1 MSQFVRLLSLAALCA
16 ATAVQADPARF
27 DLTGPKVDIRVTRG
41 SRTLPIAQVANLQ
54 PGDRL
59 WLRPELPES
68 QSVHLLLIAAF
79 LRGTTNPPPDEWFT
93 KIESWNKKVKE
104 EGVFVTV
111 PKDAQQALLF
121 LAPETGGDFGTLK
134 SAVRGR
140 PGIFV
145 RASQDLTEL
154 GFEQARI
161 ERYLAGMR
169 QIPATNDAKLLSDR
183 SEALARTL
191 ALKPNSDCFNQPAEQ
206 QIVCLTQSGNQTLLD
221 DGHGASIVTELA
233 NNGGADLAG
242 AAASTAPFGGGAYS
256 AYVGAVVDL
265 TKLLTNMHTAQY
277 QYIPAVAFPDT
288 DHFNLRLNAA
298 PSFHNPKSVIVIA
311 LPGIQPTKLPPLQPG
326 NPKEVTCLLKP
337 EVVLHLQNAPLV
349 FSTGIAHDLVLHV
362 NTPEGKDIPLV
373 ADASKGGLVLTS
385 AAEDSRRSMT
395 ADDTSIASKPASS
408 AGGGLTGTVHGQWGF
423 DSFDGPT
430 LPLQNEPG
438 KDWKLTSEDGVIVGR
453 EHAFTLASTGIGC
466 VEKVEVVS
474 GPKKI
479 NADFHPGEQSH
490 QLIAKAMLKDVNPGD
505 LRVELEQYGDQQP
518 QQVETKAYNEAAKLT
533 SFKLHAGD
541 TAGVL
546 EGNSLDQ
553 VQSVELNGATF
564 TPSGEPGS
572 ILNLSLSK
580 DAPVLKVKPGET
592 ATAHAHLKDGRTV
605 DVQASILEARPT
617 VTLVNRHIT
626 APNGGVP
633 SIRLSNKDDLPLS
646 DKLTFF
652 LKANGAFPR
661 SQKIEVATKDGSLKT
676 MLSFDDGTLVL
687 QDASTAI
694 ANLDPSKALGASGFG
709 KLQFRAVGADGSQG
723 DWQPLATLVRAP
735 MLKEIRCPVDDTKPC
750 HLIGSN
756 LYLLKAVAAT
766 SKFDNAKDVPP
777 GFGDSQLEVPRPYG
791 TVLFV
796 KLLDDPESVNAV
808 ALPVTPE
815 F

>member
-59 WLRPELPES
+59 WLRPELPET

-169 QIPATNDAKLLSDR
+169 QIPATNDTKLLSER

-311 LPGIQPTKLPPLQPG
+311 LPGIQPTKLPPLQPA

-362 NTPEGKDIPLV
+362 NTQEGKDIPLV
-373 ADASKGGLVLTS
+373 ADASKGGLVLT
-385 AAEDSRRSMT
+385 AAVEGRRSMT
-395 ADDTSIASKPASS
+395 EDDTPTTSNPVPPSPD
-408 AGGGLTGTVHGQWGF
+408 GLTGTVHGQWGF

-438 KDWKLTSEDGVIVGR
+438 KGWKLVSEDGVIVGR
-453 EHAFTLASTGIGC
+453 EHSFTLASTGAGC
-466 VEKVEVVS
+466 VEKVQVVS

-479 NADFHPGEQSH
+479 NADFHPGDQSR
-490 QLIAKAMLKDVNPGD
+490 QVIAKAILKDVNPGD
-505 LRVELEQYGDQQP
+505 LRVEVEQYGDQPP
-518 QQVETKAYNEAAKLT
+518 QQVETKAYTEAAKLT

-541 TAGVL
+541 TTAIL
-546 EGNSLDQ
+546 EGTSLDQ
-553 VQSVELNGATF
+553 VQSVELNGLTF
-564 TPSGEPGS
+564 APTGEPDR
-572 ILNLSLSK
+572 ILNLGLPK
-580 DAPVLKVKPGET
+580 DAAAPKLKAGDA

-605 DVQASILEARPT
+605 DVQATVLEARPT
-617 VTLVNRHIT
+617 VTLVNRYIT
-626 APNGGVP
+626 APNGGTP

-646 DKLTFF
+646 DRLTFF
-652 LKANGAFPR
+652 LKANGNFPR
-661 SQKIEVATKDGSLKT
+661 NQKIEVATKDGSLKT
-676 MLSFDDGTLVL
+676 QLSFEDGTLVL
-687 QDASTAI
+687 QDVSTAI
-694 ANLDPSKALGASGFG
+694 ANLDPSKALGASAFG

-723 DWQPLATLVRAP
+723 DWQPLATLVRTP
-735 MLKEIRCPVDDTKPC
+735 TLKEIRCPIDDTKSC
-750 HLIGSN
+750 HLVGSN
-756 LYLLKAVAAT
+756 LYLLKSVAAT
-766 SKFDNAKDVPP
+766 SKFDSAKEVPP